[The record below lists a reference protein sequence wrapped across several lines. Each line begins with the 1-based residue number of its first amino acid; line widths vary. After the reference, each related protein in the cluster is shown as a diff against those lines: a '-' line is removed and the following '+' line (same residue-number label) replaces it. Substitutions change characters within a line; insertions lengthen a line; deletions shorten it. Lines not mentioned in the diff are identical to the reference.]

1 MIPRSVRWLAVIL
14 PALLVGVLELLS
26 DTALDPYLPFPWD
39 TIVVTVVVAV
49 LAAIFARWTFA
60 RMDRLTES
68 LEARNAE
75 VEARAASAN
84 ALHAVSQ
91 AIASLADLDEILR
104 ATVDSA
110 RDLLAADLA
119 LLVLIGADGEPTLRS
134 TSGPESS
141 FDRAGGGPGDE
152 VTRFL
157 RLPPGTAMLAAPLRR
172 GGSTIGTLAVAGRTT
187 PSHDVGDLETLS
199 SLASQA
205 AIAIEND
212 RLAAELRALAIRHER
227 ERIAREIHDGLAQ
240 VLGYVNTKSQAVES
254 LLEARRLDEA
264 MGQMAELSAAARS
277 IYVDVRE
284 AIAELTEPTGDDVPL
299 ARLLRDDTARFA
311 EASKLAVTLD
321 MTPAI
326 EALPLEPE
334 VRDEVFGI
342 IREALT
348 NVRKHAAAHRV
359 AVTVDLDGDRLHA
372 RVADDGRGFDP
383 ERVEDVARDW
393 PHYGLTTMR
402 RRAAT
407 IGATVAWTS
416 APGAGTT
423 VELQVPLTPPL
434 ATAGVGSGQDLAPS
448 PDGPGR

>member
-110 RDLLAADLA
+110 RDLLSADLA

-152 VTRFL
+152 VMRFL

-172 GGSTIGTLAVAGRTT
+172 GGSTIGTLAVAGPDDAEPRRRRPRDALVARQPGGDRRSRTT
-187 PSHDVGDLETLS
+187 GSPPSF
-199 SLASQA
+199 
-205 AIAIEND
+205 
-212 RLAAELRALAIRHER
+212 
-227 ERIAREIHDGLAQ
+227 
-240 VLGYVNTKSQAVES
+240 
-254 LLEARRLDEA
+254 
-264 MGQMAELSAAARS
+264 ARS
-277 IYVDVRE
+277 PSDMNGSASR
-284 AIAELTEPTGDDVPL
+284 
-299 ARLLRDDTARFA
+299 ARSTMASPRSWATSTRNPRPSSRSSRPAGWTRPWAR
-311 EASKLAVTLD
+311 
-321 MTPAI
+321 
-326 EALPLEPE
+326 
-334 VRDEVFGI
+334 
-342 IREALT
+342 
-348 NVRKHAAAHRV
+348 
-359 AVTVDLDGDRLHA
+359 
-372 RVADDGRGFDP
+372 
-383 ERVEDVARDW
+383 W
-393 PHYGLTTMR
+393 PN
-402 RRAAT
+402 
-407 IGATVAWTS
+407 
-416 APGAGTT
+416 
-423 VELQVPLTPPL
+423 
-434 ATAGVGSGQDLAPS
+434 
-448 PDGPGR
+448 

>member
-39 TIVVTVVVAV
+39 TIVVTMVVAV
-49 LAAIFARWTFA
+49 LAAVFARWTFK
-60 RMDRLTES
+60 RMDRLTAS

-91 AIASLADLDEILR
+91 AIASLADLEDILR

-110 RDLLAADLA
+110 RGLLSADLA

-141 FDRAGGGPGDE
+141 FDAAGGEDGDE
-152 VTRFL
+152 VMRFL

-172 GGSTIGTLAVAGRTT
+172 GGTTIGTLAVAGRMT

-199 SLASQA
+199 SLANSA

-240 VLGYVNTKSQAVES
+240 VLGYVNTKSQAVER

-264 MGQMAELSAAARS
+264 QGQMAELSAAARS

-284 AIAELTEPTGDDVPL
+284 AIAELTESTGGDVGL
-299 ARLLRDDTARFA
+299 DELVRDYTARFA
-311 EASKLAVTLD
+311 EASKLAVVVD
-321 MTPAI
+321 VAPGADAVSI
-326 EALPLEPE
+326 EPE
-334 VRDEVFGI
+334 TRDETFGI

-359 AVTVDLDGDRLHA
+359 TVTLAMDGDHLRV

-383 ERVEDVARDW
+383 SQVEDVAPDW

-407 IGATVAWTS
+407 IGATITWTS
-416 APGAGTT
+416 APGSGTT
-423 VELQVPLTPPL
+423 VELRVPLAQPAP
-434 ATAGVGSGQDLAPS
+434 AAAVGGGLDAARASGS
-448 PDGPGR
+448 SER